1 MSLCIGDS
9 APDFTLPNQDSVD
22 TSLSSFKG
30 SRVVIYFYPKDD
42 TPGCTAENCGFRDK
56 YDLFKLFGAEV
67 WGVSGDDEASHRSF
81 ADKNKLPFPLLCD
94 TDNSLRRAF
103 GVPKVLGL
111 LDGRVTYIVDAKG
124 VIRHIFNDL
133 LNGPAHVNEALRVLG
148 EIRN

>member
-1 MSLCIGDS
+1 M
-9 APDFTLPNQDSVD
+9 
-22 TSLSSFKG
+22 
-30 SRVVIYFYPKDD
+30 
-42 TPGCTAENCGFRDK
+42 
-56 YDLFKLFGAEV
+56 

-94 TDNSLRRAF
+94 TDNFLRRAF

-111 LDGRVTYIVDAKG
+111 LDGRVTYIIDSKG